1 MMRTLTSEQKA
12 ELIEELAD
20 IEHKQWMKWSS
31 ALENEMEQYSDWLP
45 EDLAILLSKRL
56 ARWNSLWIPYREL
69 TEETKELDRVW
80 ARKVLQKIEE
90 LNMEILSK

>member
-1 MMRTLTSEQKA
+1 MMRTLTSKQKA

-20 IEHKQWMKWSS
+20 IEHKQWGHWTRCFFVFYNADNRERWQQQSHTAYK
-31 ALENEMEQYSDWLP
+31 N
-45 EDLAILLSKRL
+45 LS
-56 ARWNSLWIPYREL
+56 
-69 TEETKELDRVW
+69 EEEKESDRVW